1 MLGVVPAGGRSS
13 RSEGAPASTADDG
26 QPPLRHRHSWVAC
39 GGFGRRVDAAR
50 LTVAV
55 VAATCRAVFG
65 GVRLGR
71 TGTRYVSVVT
81 PPLAFAGTILVSV
94 ILSGGFK
101 ISQIGIDFIAALAS
115 VAPYLI
121 ISALYG
127 WFMYFNEKAKSR
139 PSRKT
144 TI

>member
-1 MLGVVPAGGRSS
+1 MSTEAPNRVAITGPGLKKQGVVVLQTLFIALFTLLELWIRS
-13 RSEGAPASTADDG
+13 GVGIVTG
-26 QPPLRHRHSWVAC
+26 
-39 GGFGRRVDAAR
+39 
-50 LTVAV
+50 V
-55 VAATCRAVFG
+55 VLCLAVFG

>member
-1 MLGVVPAGGRSS
+1 MSTETTNRVAITGPGLKKQGVVVLQTLFIALFTLLELWIRS
-13 RSEGAPASTADDG
+13 GVGIVTG
-26 QPPLRHRHSWVAC
+26 
-39 GGFGRRVDAAR
+39 
-50 LTVAV
+50 V
-55 VAATCRAVFG
+55 VLCVAVFG

-94 ILSGGFK
+94 ILSSGIK
-101 ISQIGIDFIAALAS
+101 ISQIGIDFVAALAS

-127 WFMYFNEKAKSR
+127 WFMYFNERAKTR
-139 PSRKT
+139 PSRKSAA
-144 TI
+144 